1 MTIGGKPC
9 LNANWEAS
17 HPDTGRPY
25 LQCNPALDVAG
36 AKDLKL
42 YVALT
47 EHLYGVTSDLEYNTS
62 TSFSICMAGK
72 TNIRTGIT
80 KKYYGRPCNVQGS
93 NVPNVSFSNRAPCV
107 SEKSGKGEL
116 CLECPDG
123 ALCYI
128 PGEPWKENIGKKFT
142 YFDPTSKEG

>member
-1 MTIGGKPC
+1 MLTTLLDDGFGESTSPVNLTIGGKPC

-80 KKYYGRPCNVQGS
+80 KKYYGRPCNVVGS

-107 SEKSGKGEL
+107 SEKSGKGK
-116 CLECPDG
+116 
-123 ALCYI
+123 Y
-128 PGEPWKENIGKKFT
+128 
-142 YFDPTSKEG
+142 SKRRSGTRMEHCS

>member
-1 MTIGGKPC
+1 M
-9 LNANWEAS
+9 NANWEAS
-17 HPDTGRPY
+17 HPETGRPY

-123 ALCYI
+123 NYQ
-128 PGEPWKENIGKKFT
+128 K
-142 YFDPTSKEG
+142 

>member
-1 MTIGGKPC
+1 M
-9 LNANWEAS
+9 NANWEAS

-47 EHLYGVTSDLEYNTS
+47 EHIYGVASDLEYNTS

-123 ALCYI
+123 KFKIKKLKFSISSIFFCFFFIFFQTVYI
-128 PGEPWKENIGKKFT
+128 
-142 YFDPTSKEG
+142 Y